1 MGRSK
6 DYVSLYLP
14 STLFF
19 KFWTTCTALS
29 IDLTHK
35 LNYFST
41 RRTSILFFFTFP
53 LASTAHSTSYHE
65 VSPAFLTDVENKY
78 LKKGLSHDLSTLNN
92 TSPLQLLLSPRTHIK
107 RTSYIGSIDDLC
119 CTLFFF
125 FAKR

>member
-1 MGRSK
+1 MHRPFDRSH
-6 DYVSLYLP
+6 
-14 STLFF
+14 TQIELFF
-19 KFWTTCTALS
+19 
-29 IDLTHK
+29 H
-35 LNYFST
+35 
-41 RRTSILFFFTFP
+41 TSHFNPFFFTFP